1 MAVSAHSI
9 TEGLNGKGETPMT
22 ENIEH
27 EISLK
32 QYLLGELTGSEQ
44 QELEEQ
50 LMTRNECFGELL
62 IAEDKLVDEYL
73 GGRLSAQEAERFN
86 DYFLCSPERRHKV
99 RFSKSLQNYVLAN
112 AERPRNASARLSFFD
127 FLRAPYPAVG

>member
-27 EISLK
+27 EISMK
-32 QYLLGELTGSEQ
+32 QYLLGELTESEQ

-50 LMTRNECFGELL
+50 LMTRSECFELLL
-62 IAEDKLVDEYL
+62 IAEDELVDECL
-73 GGRLSAQEAERFN
+73 HGTLLAREEERFN
-86 DYFLCSPERRHKV
+86 DYFLRTPERRHKL
-99 RFSKSLQNYVLAN
+99 RF
-112 AERPRNASARLSFFD
+112 
-127 FLRAPYPAVG
+127 